1 MKRVNVNNAPRARL
15 LAIAAT
21 VAVISACGGGGGGGF
36 PVFPITPPPV
46 PAPAPIADGLA
57 PCFNEADFREGTL
70 LEFEAA
76 KPGSDPATAS
86 FQRKSVTEGREAFG
100 GANPVAFNVDSQTVS
115 APQYQRSMNKK
126 EYKDLVNGSILLY
139 GKASTEKTTI
149 TPLPGAPFPADFP
162 LEQVFSVSQV
172 YTPPFSFP
180 IDMKPGQ
187 VASQQSSVKKTTIFN
202 GRSDPTIS
210 LPATGELTYHGR
222 EKLETPMG
230 TFDTCKLSLKI
241 TVGASPISKE
251 ATKEF
256 WLAAE
261 GPYRGQLLKG
271 VDPKSPMVVTKMTY
285 SPK

>member
-1 MKRVNVNNAPRARL
+1 
-15 LAIAAT
+15 
-21 VAVISACGGGGGGGF
+21 
-36 PVFPITPPPV
+36 
-46 PAPAPIADGLA
+46 
-57 PCFNEADFREGTL
+57 

-100 GANPVAFNVDSQTVS
+100 GANPVAFNVASETVNYPYVQQS
-115 APQYQRSMNKK
+115 TVKK
-126 EYKDLVNGSILLY
+126 EYKDLVNGSVLLY
-139 GKASTEKTTI
+139 GKSTTYKSKTEWPPGTPAPSDFRSENASY
-149 TPLPGAPFPADFP
+149 D
-162 LEQVFSVSQV
+162 SQV

-187 VASQQSSVKKTTIFN
+187 VASQQSSVTKTSTFN
-202 GRSDPTIS
+202 SYSYPTIS
-210 LPATGELTYHGR
+210 LPASAELTYHGR